1 MIDVSVITINY
12 NNREGLRKTIQS
24 FIAQNVNS
32 CCEYIVVDGGSDDG
46 SQVVIDQF
54 TEHINKKLIEP
65 DTGIF
70 NAMNKGVKLAKGK
83 YCYFLNSGDIFE
95 SESTLQ
101 EVLKE
106 NHFGA
111 SPILSG
117 EVSATRLGT
126 RLGVADP
133 HPWIV
138 HQSAFVK
145 TELLVQYPFDEELK
159 IFGDLDLWTRL
170 RADGKYEPDYIDVNI
185 CTMEM
190 DGVGS
195 HPKYIFQRLRDKIRF
210 TRKHG
215 GYMNFS
221 VSAFIAIVGY
231 CYYRIRGEINY
242 FRYYNSYIT
251 KLKSYLI
258 GKK

>member
-1 MIDVSVITINY
+1 MFDISVITINF
-12 NNREGLRKTIQS
+12 NNRDGLRKTIQS
-24 FIAQNVNS
+24 FIAQNVS
-32 CCEYIVVDGGSDDG
+32 SFCEYIVVDGGSSDG
-46 SQVVIDQF
+46 SKIVIDHF
-54 TEHINKKLIEP
+54 SDHINSKLIEA

-95 SESTLQ
+95 SESTL
-101 EVLKE
+101 EAVLKG
-106 NHFGA
+106 NYFGV
-111 SPILSG
+111 SSILSG
-117 EVSATRLGT
+117 EVLATRLGT

-159 IFGDLDLWTRL
+159 IFGDLDFWTRL
-170 RADGKYEPDYIDVNI
+170 QADGKYEPDYIDVKI

-195 HPKYIFQRLRDKIRF
+195 NPKYIFQRLRDKIRF

-215 GYMNFS
+215 GYMNFA

-231 CYYRIRGEINY
+231 FYYRIRGEINY

-251 KLKSYLI
+251 KLKSFLL